1 VSSAYDTSSTG
12 DRSTA
17 PDSEDTSLGSLVGA
31 LSGNVSKLM
40 RQELE
45 LAKAEIRAEAKKAG
59 KAAGMLSGAAFA
71 GWMTAIFLSTTLMW
85 LLSKA
90 MDLTLAALIV
100 TLLWGIAAAVLGL
113 AGKKRMQAL
122 NPKPEQ
128 TMDSLKEDAQWLK
141 AQKN

>member
-1 VSSAYDTSSTG
+1 MAGTTG
-12 DRSTA
+12 GGEGD
-17 PDSEDTSLGSLVGA
+17 DQSLGSLVNS
-31 LSGNVSKLM
+31 LSGNMSKLM

-45 LAKAEIRAEAKKAG
+45 LAKAELRQEAVKAG
-59 KAAGMLSGAAFA
+59 KGAGMLGGAAFA
-71 GWMTAIFLSTTLMW
+71 GWMAAIFLSTTLMW

-100 TLLWGIAAAVLGL
+100 TLLWGIAAAVMGL
-113 AGKKRMQAL
+113 NGKKKLQDL

-128 TMDSLKEDAQWLK
+128 TVETLKEDAQWLK